1 MTVKKNPSSSG
12 MPGDFV
18 KEAGLAYGGGGG
30 KGSIL
35 TGKKSSVSKK
45 AKEKLKSKYPRS
57 GKGKRKREMKIGESP
72 SGKGFHEQEY
82 KTTIKVRVK
91 FPEKEGGV
99 AYKMRGNKP
108 LEFTDEIKGLNAG
121 HALTRAKSNWPGAAV
136 VRIK

>member
-45 AKEKLKSKYPRS
+45 AKEKLKEKKELTLEQFKELSSKGRIRHTEKKKPDSKVLKNAETPYEY
-57 GKGKRKREMKIGESP
+57 GKAYGYSKADIAHFYAQRRGGGDIGQKLGHKEFIADQ
-72 SGKGFHEQEY
+72 KKA
-82 KTTIKVRVK
+82 KTSK
-91 FPEKEGGV
+91 
-99 AYKMRGNKP
+99 
-108 LEFTDEIKGLNAG
+108 
-121 HALTRAKSNWPGAAV
+121 
-136 VRIK
+136 

>member
-45 AKEKLKSKYPRS
+45 TKEKLKSEKEKIKKQKKSKPAPIIGSVAGLAIRA
-57 GKGKRKREMKIGESP
+57 GTPVLKQLIAHREKLKKKFL
-72 SGKGFHEQEY
+72 KGFAIERNTKKHKDLAADIATLNKQINKL
-82 KTTIKVRVK
+82 KTK
-91 FPEKEGGV
+91 
-99 AYKMRGNKP
+99 
-108 LEFTDEIKGLNAG
+108 
-121 HALTRAKSNWPGAAV
+121 
-136 VRIK
+136 